1 MFNRY
6 KLVIASI
13 MVVLLSA
20 CGSGGGGGG
29 GSSTSTPA
37 PTPTDTNLAFQSFPA
52 GYFSSGYTETYQV
65 TGSDTVGGTYTATLS
80 STTLAPTTFN
90 GQPAIPVQK
99 LVKITNTQTG
109 AFVSGTGT
117 DYFSTDSG
125 SRMLLGYTD
134 DSAEVTKIGLTMNII
149 PQSATIDD
157 VGVIGSY
164 TGNVAGGTKSAS
176 IPDQRAGDIAGPF
189 TRGAHTAGRRCRL
202 FRPVAAD
209 QSCVLGGLA
218 AHRTTLSKPQIERR
232 AGRLATALLG
242 ASYPR

>member
-1 MFNRY
+1 MFTRY

-13 MVVLLSA
+13 VVLLLSA

-29 GSSTSTPA
+29 GSSSSPA
-37 PTPTDTNLAFQSFPA
+37 SVPTDTNLAFQSFPA

-65 TGSDTVGGTYTATLS
+65 TGSDTAGGMYTATLS

-134 DSAEVTKIGLTMNII
+134 SAGVTKIGVTMNII

-164 TGNVAGGTKSAS
+164 AGGGET
-176 IPDQRAGDIAGPF
+176 DQITWQMTNANN
-189 TRGAHTAGRRCRL
+189 
-202 FRPVAAD
+202 
-209 QSCVLGGLA
+209 GLA
-218 AHRTTLSKPQIERR
+218 NLVVNETTTISGSLDSSEEDSYVIDQQGNRKSLTVKIYYASNGVTITLSGNKQ
-232 AGRLATALLG
+232 
-242 ASYPR
+242 